1 MSRLGP
7 LLPALAAA
15 TVVSVVAFVSVV
27 AGGCSSKPNSALGGA
42 DDPARVGDDSG
53 LVAPLGG
60 DDSGSSGNSSSGFVS
75 TPGTGTPQAC
85 PASQGL
91 SCNVSMC
98 KNGKH
103 TTLTGHVY
111 DPAGKNPLYNVIV
124 FVPSDPNPNALPAI
138 ETGTKTCNTCN
149 TPVGNYVAATFPG
162 AVRAVALTDQTGAFT
177 LTDVPT
183 GKNVP
188 LVVQVGKWRRTI
200 TVANVADCATTAVP
214 ESGPGQARLPANQN
228 EGSMPKMAL
237 LTGGQDDL
245 GCFMTRMGIASSEY
259 AAPGGTGRLAIYQ
272 GLNVGGFNGPALST
286 GTAGNCTNT
295 SCPLWQNTQSLEAYD
310 IVLLAC
316 EGGPMDPD
324 APGGFGGAGAN
335 ITKPAKQAMHD
346 WLNEGGKVFATHFH
360 YTWFQYGPPDFQTVA
375 TWLGSSIALNVNGT
389 GTIDTSFPKGQQFA
403 QWLKTVGATTG
414 STIPL
419 LGVGTSVSSVNTMT
433 TQRWIY
439 DNSTS
444 DTKYMSFETPIGG
457 LLTDAGE
464 LGGRQY
470 CGKAVFTD
478 LHAGGAPLGDVPG
491 MCKQGDLS
499 AQEKALEFLFF
510 DLSACVTDD
519 SIPPPPPVEPPK

>member
-1 MSRLGP
+1 MARLGSRSS
-7 LLPALAAA
+7 ALALTAA
-15 TVVSVVAFVSVV
+15 ALVALVAVGCGSKGNHASLGATADPTTEEDGGAFVGV
-27 AGGCSSKPNSALGGA
+27 
-42 DDPARVGDDSG
+42 VGDD
-53 LVAPLGG
+53 
-60 DDSGSSGNSSSGFVS
+60 DSGTSSS
-75 TPGTGTPQAC
+75 TGVFTATTATGAPANC

-91 SCNVSMC
+91 SCYVSMC
-98 KNGKH
+98 ANGKH

-111 DPAGKNPLYNVIV
+111 DPAGKNPLYNVVV
-124 FVPSDPNPNALPAI
+124 FVPNDPSTLPAI

-149 TPVGNYVAATFPG
+149 TPIGDYV
-162 AVRAVALTDQTGAFT
+162 AVALTDQTGAFT
-177 LTDVPT
+177 LKDVPT

-188 LVVQVGKWRRTI
+188 LVMQVGKWRRSI
-200 TVANVADCATTAVP
+200 TVANIADCATTAVP
-214 ESGPGQARLPANQN
+214 ESGPGQARLPANRS

-259 AAPGGTGRLAIYQ
+259 SAPGGAGRLAIYQ
-272 GLNVGGFNGPALST
+272 GLNVAGANGPALSS

-295 SCPLWQNTQSLEAYD
+295 GCPLWQSTQSLEAYD

-324 APGGFGGAGAN
+324 APGGFGGNGAN
-335 ITKPAKQAMHD
+335 VTTAAKQAMHD

-360 YTWFQYGPPDFQTVA
+360 YTWFQYGPSDFQTVA
-375 TWLGSSIALNVNGT
+375 TWLGSSIALGVNGT
-389 GTIDTSFPKGQQFA
+389 GTIDTSFTKGQEFA

-414 STIPL
+414 TTISL
-419 LGVGTSVSSVNTMT
+419 QGVGTSVSAVNTAT

-457 LLTDAGE
+457 LAVD
-464 LGGRQY
+464 GGAESSGKQY

-478 LHAGGAPLGDVPG
+478 LHAGGSPLGDVPG
-491 MCKQGDLS
+491 ACKVTDLS

-519 SIPPPPPVEPPK
+519 SKPPPIPTEPPK

>member
-1 MSRLGP
+1 MARFGTS
-7 LLPALAAA
+7 LPALALAAA
-15 TVVSVVAFVSVV
+15 TFVSLV
-27 AGGCSSKPNSALGGA
+27 AGGCSGKSNGVGLAGA
-42 DDPARVGDDSG
+42 ENAATGDAGEVFGIVGD
-53 LVAPLGG
+53 
-60 DDSGSSGNSSSGFVS
+60 DDSGSGSGGYSSGGFMSTAPGS
-75 TPGTGTPQAC
+75 TPVNC
-85 PASQGL
+85 PPSEGL
-91 SCNVSMC
+91 SCYVSTC
-98 KNGKH
+98 ANGKH

-111 DPAGKNPLYNVIV
+111 DPAGKNPLYNVVV
-124 FVPSDPNPNALPAI
+124 FVPNDPNALPAI

-149 TPVGNYVAATFPG
+149 TPIGNYVT
-162 AVRAVALTDQTGAFT
+162 VALTDQNGAFT

-188 LVVQVGKWRRTI
+188 LVLQVGKWRRTI
-200 TVANVADCATTAVP
+200 TVANIADCATTAVP
-214 ESGPGQARLPANQN
+214 ESGPGQARLPATQA

-259 AAPGGTGRLAIYQ
+259 SAPGGTGRLAIYQ
-272 GLNVGGFNGPALST
+272 GLNVAGVNGPALST

-295 SCPLWQNTQSLEAYD
+295 SCPLWQSTQSLEAYD

-324 APGGFGGAGAN
+324 APGGFGGNGAN
-335 ITKPAKQAMHD
+335 VTKPAKQAMHD

-360 YTWFQYGPPDFQTVA
+360 YTWFQYGPSDFQTVA
-375 TWLGSSIALNVNGT
+375 TWLGSSIALGVNGT
-389 GTIDTSFPKGQQFA
+389 GTIDTTFTKGKEFG

-414 STIPL
+414 TTVAL
-419 LGVGTSVSSVNTMT
+419 QGVGTSVSSVNTAT

-439 DNSTS
+439 DSGNS

-457 LLTDAGE
+457 LAVDGGE
-464 LGGRQY
+464 TGTKEY

-491 MCKQGDLS
+491 ACKQTDLS

-519 SIPPPPPVEPPK
+519 SKPPPLPTQPPK

>member
-1 MSRLGP
+1 MIRFGP
-7 LLPALAAA
+7 LFSVLALAAA
-15 TVVSVVAFVSVV
+15 TFVSLA
-27 AGGCSSKPNSALGGA
+27 AGGCSGKGNGTGLGA
-42 DDPARVGDDSG
+42 TEATATEDDGGFSGMVGDDG
-53 LVAPLGG
+53 
-60 DDSGSSGNSSSGFVS
+60 SGSSGSGGNSSGVFMSA
-75 TPGTGTPQAC
+75 TGTGATPANC

-91 SCNVSMC
+91 SCFVSTC
-98 KNGKH
+98 ANGKH

-111 DPAGKNPLYNVIV
+111 DPAGKNPLYNVVV
-124 FVPSDPNPNALPAI
+124 FVPNDPSTLPAI

-149 TPVGNYVAATFPG
+149 TPIGDYVT
-162 AVRAVALTDQTGAFT
+162 VTLTDQTGAFT
-177 LTDVPT
+177 LKDVPT

-188 LVVQVGKWRRTI
+188 LVIQVGKWRRTI
-200 TVANVADCATTAVP
+200 SVANIADCATTAVP
-214 ESGPGQARLPANQN
+214 ESGPGQARLPANQS

-259 AAPGGTGRLAIYQ
+259 SAPGGAGRLAIYQ
-272 GLNVGGFNGPALST
+272 GLNVAGLNGPALST
-286 GTAGNCTNT
+286 GTAGNCTDT
-295 SCPLWQNTQSLEAYD
+295 GCPLWQSTSSLEAYD

-324 APGGFGGAGAN
+324 APGGFGGNGAN
-335 ITKPAKQAMHD
+335 VTKAGKQAMHD

-360 YTWFQYGPPDFQTVA
+360 YTWFEYGPSDFQTVA
-375 TWLGSSIALNVNGT
+375 TWLGSSIALGVNGT
-389 GTIDTSFPKGQQFA
+389 GTIDTSFTKGQEFGA
-403 QWLKTVGATTG
+403 WLKTVGATTG
-414 STIPL
+414 ATISL
-419 LGVGTSVSSVNTMT
+419 QGVGTSVSSVNTAT

-457 LLTDAGE
+457 LAVD
-464 LGGRQY
+464 GGPETNGKQY

-478 LHAGGAPLGDVPG
+478 LHAGGSPLGDVPG
-491 MCKQGDLS
+491 ACKQTDLS

-519 SIPPPPPVEPPK
+519 STPPPIPPEPPK

>member
-1 MSRLGP
+1 MARLGP
-7 LLPALAAA
+7 LFPALALAAA
-15 TVVSVVAFVSVV
+15 TFTSLV
-27 AGGCSSKPNSALGGA
+27 AGGCGGKGTGALGGA
-42 DDPARVGDDSG
+42 DDAATGDDGG
-53 LVAPLGG
+53 LVGTIGG
-60 DDSGSSGNSSSGFVS
+60 DDSGVSGNSSGAFMS
-75 TPGTGTPQAC
+75 TMGTSSTQANC

-98 KNGKH
+98 ANGKH
-103 TTLTGHVY
+103 TALTGHVY
-111 DPAGKNPLYNVIV
+111 DPAGKNPLYNVVV
-124 FVPSDPNPNALPAI
+124 FVPNDPNALPAI

-149 TPVGNYVAATFPG
+149 TPIGNYV
-162 AVRAVALTDQTGAFT
+162 AVALTDQTGAFT

-214 ESGPGQARLPANQN
+214 ESGPGQARLPANQS

-259 AAPGGTGRLAIYQ
+259 SAPGGTGRLAIYQ
-272 GLNVGGFNGPALST
+272 GLNVAGLNGPALST

-295 SCPLWQNTQSLEAYD
+295 SCPLWQSTQSLEAYD

-324 APGGFGGAGAN
+324 APGGFGGNGAN
-335 ITKPAKQAMHD
+335 VTKPAKQAMHD

-360 YTWFQYGPPDFQTVA
+360 YTWFQYGPSDFQTVA
-375 TWLGSSIALNVNGT
+375 TWLGSSIALGVNGT
-389 GTIDTSFPKGQQFA
+389 GTIDTSFTKGQEFA

-414 STIPL
+414 STISL
-419 LGVGTSVSSVNTMT
+419 QGVGTSVSSVNTAT

-439 DNSTS
+439 DSSTS

-457 LLTDAGE
+457 LPVDGGE
-464 LGGRQY
+464 TSGKQY

-478 LHAGGAPLGDVPG
+478 LHAGGSPLGDVPG
-491 MCKQGDLS
+491 ACMQADLS

-519 SIPPPPPVEPPK
+519 SKPPPLPTEPPK

>member
-1 MSRLGP
+1 MARLGP
-7 LLPALAAA
+7 LFPALALSAA
-15 TVVSVVAFVSVV
+15 TFVSLL
-27 AGGCSSKPNSALGGA
+27 AGGCGVKSNSAGLGATEDAGTEG
-42 DDPARVGDDSG
+42 DGGFFGVVGDDG
-53 LVAPLGG
+53 
-60 DDSGSSGNSSSGFVS
+60 SGSGGNSSGVFMS
-75 TPGTGTPQAC
+75 TTGAGTTPANC

-91 SCNVSMC
+91 SCYVSTC
-98 KNGKH
+98 ANGKH

-111 DPAGKNPLYNVIV
+111 DPAGKNPLYNVVV
-124 FVPSDPNPNALPAI
+124 FVPNDPSRLPAI

-149 TPVGNYVAATFPG
+149 TPIGDYVTVG
-162 AVRAVALTDQTGAFT
+162 LTDQTGAFT
-177 LTDVPT
+177 LKDVPT

-188 LVVQVGKWRRTI
+188 LVIQVGKWRRTI
-200 TVANVADCATTAVP
+200 TVADIADCATTAVP
-214 ESGPGQARLPANQN
+214 ESGAGQARLPANQS

-259 AAPGGTGRLAIYQ
+259 SAPGGAGRLAIYQ
-272 GLNVGGFNGPALST
+272 GLNIAGLNGPALSN

-295 SCPLWQNTQSLEAYD
+295 GCPLWQGTQSLEAYD

-316 EGGPMDPD
+316 EGAPMDPD

-335 ITKPAKQAMHD
+335 VTKAGKQAMHD

-375 TWLGSSIALNVNGT
+375 TWLGSSIALGVNGT
-389 GTIDTSFPKGQQFA
+389 GTIDTSFTKGMKFG

-414 STIPL
+414 TSISL
-419 LGVGTSVSSVNTMT
+419 QGVGTSMSSVNAAT

-439 DNSTS
+439 DSTNS

-457 LLTDAGE
+457 IAVDGGE
-464 LGGRQY
+464 TSGTQY
-470 CGKAVFTD
+470 CGKAVLTD
-478 LHAGGAPLGDVPG
+478 LHAGGSPLGDVPG
-491 MCKQGDLS
+491 ACMQADLS

-519 SIPPPPPVEPPK
+519 TKPPPIPTEPPK